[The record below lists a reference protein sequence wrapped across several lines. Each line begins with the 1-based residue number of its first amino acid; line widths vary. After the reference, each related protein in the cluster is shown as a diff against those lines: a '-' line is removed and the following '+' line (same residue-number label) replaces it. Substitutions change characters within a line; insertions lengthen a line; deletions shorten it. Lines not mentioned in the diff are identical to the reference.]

1 MNLRDVLDE
10 KIIRIGMEAK
20 DKDDALHKLAFLLY
34 EHGYIDDVEGF
45 VKDVYLRESQGVTGI
60 GQGIAIPHGKSES
73 AKNLGIA
80 IATLQN
86 PIEWETLDGEGVDTI
101 FLFCVS
107 SDSNFERNHMLLLSR
122 VAARLA
128 DEDLLEKIRRASS
141 PQEMIRL
148 LAEE

>member
-10 KIIRIGMEAK
+10 KIIRIGMDAK
-20 DKDDALHKLAFLLY
+20 DKDDALHKLASLLY

-60 GQGIAIPHGKSES
+60 GQGIAIPHGKSEN

-80 IATLQN
+80 IATLKD
-86 PIEWETLDGEGVDTI
+86 PIEWETLDGERVDTI

-128 DEDLLEKIRRASS
+128 DEELLEKIRRALS